1 MRKICNKCELEK
13 DIIDFPKNK
22 ASKDGYRNYCKK
34 CKNDADKL
42 YKIEYNKKY
51 RTKNRESIKE
61 YNKKYE
67 SENKDKR
74 KEYRNINKDRI
85 SENRRIYYK
94 KKISNDILF
103 RISRKVRNII
113 YKSVINKNSKS
124 ESILGCTFEDFKLY
138 IESNFENWMTW
149 ENYGKYNGELNY
161 GWDIDHIKPLS
172 SAKSEVDII
181 KLNHYTN
188 LQPLCSKLN
197 RHIKSGKF

>member
-1 MRKICNKCELEK
+1 MKKICNKCELEK
-13 DIIDFPKNK
+13 DIIDFPRNK
-22 ASKDGYRNYCKK
+22 SSKDGYRNYCKK

-42 YKIEYNKKY
+42 HKIEYNKKY
-51 RTKNRESIKE
+51 RTKNRESIKD

-85 SENRRIYYK
+85 IENRRIYYK
-94 KKISNDILF
+94 KRISNDILF
-103 RISRKVRNII
+103 RISRKIRNII

-124 ESILGCTFEDFKLY
+124 ESILGCSFEEFKIYL
-138 IESNFENWMTW
+138 ESNFESWMSW
-149 ENYGKYNGELNY
+149 ENYGKYNGNLNY

-172 SAKSEVDII
+172 SAESEVDII

>member
-103 RISRKVRNII
+103 RIQTLFDLS
-113 YKSVINKNSKS
+113 
-124 ESILGCTFEDFKLY
+124 L
-138 IESNFENWMTW
+138 
-149 ENYGKYNGELNY
+149 ELRIQY
-161 GWDIDHIKPLS
+161 FG
-172 SAKSEVDII
+172 
-181 KLNHYTN
+181 
-188 LQPLCSKLN
+188 
-197 RHIKSGKF
+197 